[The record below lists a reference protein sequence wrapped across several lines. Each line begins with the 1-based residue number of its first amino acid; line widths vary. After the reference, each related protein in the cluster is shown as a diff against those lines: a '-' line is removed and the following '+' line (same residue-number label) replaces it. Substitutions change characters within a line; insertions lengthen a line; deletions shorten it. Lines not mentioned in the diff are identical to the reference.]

1 MLSWIQNLD
10 WRLLDGIQSLF
21 SCPFLDTVMP
31 IVTRLGDAG
40 TIWILSA
47 LELLISKKY
56 RRDGI
61 ALLCGLAIGVLIGN
75 IALKNLAA
83 RPRPCW
89 EKPYVQMLIAAPK
102 DFSFPSGH
110 TLSSVIAAALLSR
123 IRKGFRLPSIL
134 LAMLITFS
142 RLYLYVHFPTD
153 VLASVILGLAI
164 ACGVWKAKFQL
175 AITYISG
182 KSNIH
187 RAGCD

>member
-1 MLSWIQNLD
+1 MFAWIQNLD
-10 WRLLDGIQSLF
+10 WRLLDGIRLLL
-21 SCPFLDTVMP
+21 SCAFLDASMP
-31 IVTRLGDAG
+31 IVTHLGDAG
-40 TIWILSA
+40 ALWILSA
-47 LELLISKKY
+47 LALLISKKY

-75 IALKNLAA
+75 VALKNLVA

-89 EKPYVQMLIAAPK
+89 EKPYVQMLIAVPK

-110 TLSSVIAAALLSR
+110 TLSSVIAAALISR

-134 LAMLITFS
+134 LAALIAFS

-164 ACGVWKAKFQL
+164 AGGVWKANLRL
-175 AITYISG
+175 A
-182 KSNIH
+182 K
-187 RAGCD
+187 RAGRIPTR